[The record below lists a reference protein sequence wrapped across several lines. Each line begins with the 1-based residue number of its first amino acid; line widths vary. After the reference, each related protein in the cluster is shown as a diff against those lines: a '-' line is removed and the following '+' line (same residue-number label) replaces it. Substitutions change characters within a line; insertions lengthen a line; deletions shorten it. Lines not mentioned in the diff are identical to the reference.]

1 MNFYIDMVAFT
12 YNKITTSMNFC
23 IDVVALRESKKET
36 CLSFCAIG
44 MLVMADHRLVFM
56 KMRQPILL

>member
-1 MNFYIDMVAFT
+1 MNFYIDVVTFT
-12 YNKITTSMNFC
+12 CNKITISMNFC

-44 MLVMADHRLVFM
+44 MLVMADYRLVFM

>member
-1 MNFYIDMVAFT
+1 MIFCIDVVTFT
-12 YNKITTSMNFC
+12 YNKITISMNFC
-23 IDVVALRESKKET
+23 IDVVALRESEKET

-44 MLVMADHRLVFM
+44 MLVTADYRLVFM

>member
-1 MNFYIDMVAFT
+1 
-12 YNKITTSMNFC
+12 MNFC
-23 IDVVALRESKKET
+23 IDVVVLRESKKET

-44 MLVMADHRLVFM
+44 MLVMADYRLVFM